1 MREGRP
7 PGEVVRPIYTST
19 SGGVEGVTDEQTDK
33 DEEQSGADEPDE
45 ATDPLRR
52 RVCRQPTPAEVRQ
65 HRLTHVSF
73 RECCPE
79 CVAGAAHDHP
89 HRTRPAETREPLV
102 EVHWAFCFPRDADGD
117 QYAVVLVGRDK
128 ETRMTVAHVVPMKG
142 ADMEW
147 VTEQAA
153 RDLLRLGIH
162 GDVILKSDQ
171 EPAIVDVLKEISK
184 LPGSRRATIEASPVG
199 DWKSNG
205 EAESKEKLIR
215 VHKLAIETRIK
226 EKLSVRH
233 PLFAWLVEFCADLYN
248 RLQVGSDGKTAQQRL
263 KGTHSNQV
271 MVEFGTAVLF
281 RVCGKV
287 QRSSMGER
295 WFHGIFL
302 GKKGWDGR
310 KHRDEGKRQR
320 CTSARHP

>member
-1 MREGRP
+1 MREGHP
-7 PGEVVRPIYTST
+7 PGELVRPIYTST
-19 SGGVEGVTDEQTDK
+19 SGGVERVTDEETDK

-45 ATDPLRR
+45 ALDPLRR

-65 HRLTHVSF
+65 HRLTHLSF
-73 RECCPE
+73 PEWCPE
-79 CVAGAAHDHP
+79 CVAGAANDHP

-117 QYAVVLVGRDK
+117 QCAVVLVGRDK

-162 GDVILKSDQ
+162 GDVILKSVQ

-184 LPGSRRATIEASPVG
+184 LPGSRRTMIEASPVG
-199 DWKSNG
+199 DSKSKG
-205 EAESKEKLIR
+205 EAERAVQSMEKLIR

-226 EKLSVRH
+226 EKPSVRH
-233 PLFAWLVEFCADLYN
+233 PLFAWLVEICADLYN
-248 RLQVGSDGKTAQQRL
+248 RLQVGVDGKTAQ
-263 KGTHSNQV
+263 
-271 MVEFGTAVLF
+271 
-281 RVCGKV
+281 
-287 QRSSMGER
+287 
-295 WFHGIFL
+295 
-302 GKKGWDGR
+302 
-310 KHRDEGKRQR
+310 
-320 CTSARHP
+320 